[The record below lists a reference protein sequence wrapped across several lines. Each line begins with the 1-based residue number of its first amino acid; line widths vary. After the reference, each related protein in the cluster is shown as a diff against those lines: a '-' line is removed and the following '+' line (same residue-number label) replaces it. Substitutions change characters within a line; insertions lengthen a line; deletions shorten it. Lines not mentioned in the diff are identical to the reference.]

1 MNINS
6 SVPGMAAG
14 RNGLDKKARPVR
26 HHIKVSIEDLNWVRS
41 QKSCVQQLWLDCCAA
56 EQFGKQLRK
65 LEANLSD
72 KSFRIARSTLEQQ
85 GLFKFEPVCKVT
97 QSGRSAIIGWKVENL
112 HGYYIKAYWED
123 LPDKREDL
131 PTEKEDLPN
140 EREKIS
146 LESEE
151 ILFKAEI
158 LPDVEPEYTNSKGFE
173 TFQLSPNYSSTP
185 YQQPTKVVGR
195 VVNNM
200 IPHEKQPP
208 APGGAS
214 AIVQQDGKEERLNA
228 AVLEEDSVNP
238 LDGNTDQPETLGTTL
253 DYRQDT
259 FSAAA
264 AVPLEKRRK
273 LGRGSLAPLS
283 SVELQVDQ
291 QALDSGRDDSSV
303 CALPQ
308 KTALLVDGDSDRAI
322 LVQTICQQI
331 STVHCYWVTQA
342 QREVMVLLTPNQL
355 QRVVKTFQQL
365 MSKRSAH
372 TKTMR
377 FDHALRIGRHS
388 AS

>member
-1 MNINS
+1 MNTNS

-72 KSFRIARSTLEQQ
+72 KSFRIAKSTLEQQ

-112 HGYYIKAYWED
+112 HGYYIKTYWEK
-123 LPDKREDL
+123 LPDKRENL
-131 PTEKEDLPN
+131 PAQKEDLPN

-151 ILFKAEI
+151 ILFEAEI
-158 LPDVEPEYTNSKGFE
+158 LPDVKPEHTNGKGFK

-200 IPHEKQPP
+200 IPHVHQPP
-208 APGGAS
+208 APMGAS
-214 AIVQQDGKEERLNA
+214 AIVPQDAEEEMLPTA
-228 AVLEEDSVNP
+228 ALEEDSVNHP
-238 LDGNTDQPETLGTTL
+238 SENTDPPEIVGTIL
-253 DYRQDT
+253 DSGQDNS
-259 FSAAA
+259 SAAA
-264 AVPLEKRRK
+264 PLLEK
-273 LGRGSLAPLS
+273 S
-283 SVELQVDQ
+283 ELQIDHQVDRDSGQ
-291 QALDSGRDDSSV
+291 GIALDSGWDDSSAL
-303 CALPQ
+303 ALPQ

-322 LVQTICQQI
+322 LVQTICQQV
-331 STVHCYWVTQA
+331 SDGHRYWVTQA
-342 QREVMVLLTPNQL
+342 QREVMVQLTPNQL
-355 QRVVKTFQQL
+355 QRVVEMFQQL
-365 MSKRSAH
+365 MSRRSVH
-372 TKTMR
+372 TKAIR
-377 FDHALRIGRHS
+377 FDHALRVGRHS